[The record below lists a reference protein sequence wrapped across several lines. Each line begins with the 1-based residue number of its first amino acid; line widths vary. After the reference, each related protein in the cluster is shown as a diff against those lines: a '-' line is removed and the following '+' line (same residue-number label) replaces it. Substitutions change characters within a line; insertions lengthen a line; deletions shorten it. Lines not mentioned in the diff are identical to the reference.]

1 MKKFILVFFIGLI
14 SSFGLSQKTTILDT
28 LELNGVI
35 QKLPKA
41 HFANNDCITE
51 SECFVLKTEKEEH
64 ILNTT
69 HRFTLKLAQDN
80 LNKKV
85 QIRGLYRAK
94 SDEETSDLKNCN
106 LLILIPKRV
115 VKLNEE

>member
-1 MKKFILVFFIGLI
+1 MKKFVLVFFIGLI
-14 SSFGLSQKTTILDT
+14 SSFGFSQNSPTLDT

-41 HFANNDCITE
+41 HFAKNDCITE

-85 QIRGLYRAK
+85 QIRGIYRVR
-94 SDEETSDLKNCN
+94 SGEESSNLKNCN
-106 LLILIPKRV
+106 SLILIPKKV
-115 VKLNEE
+115 VILNEE